1 MHLPLGFSIPH
12 DHPSLAGHF
21 PGRAIV
27 PGVVVLDAVIA
38 LILRDRPLSRVTGL
52 DHVKFLTPILPGS
65 EVTVAARESPP
76 SRVSFVC
83 SVAGRDALRGRA
95 SLADCE

>member
-1 MHLPLGFSIPH
+1 MQLPLGFSIPH

-21 PGRAIV
+21 PDRAIV

-38 LILRDRPLSRVTGL
+38 LILRDRPLSRLTGL
-52 DHVKFLTPILPGS
+52 DDVKFLTPILPGS
-65 EVTVAARESPP
+65 EVSVAVRESPP
-76 SRVSFVC
+76 GRVSFVC

-95 SLADCE
+95 SLAVSE